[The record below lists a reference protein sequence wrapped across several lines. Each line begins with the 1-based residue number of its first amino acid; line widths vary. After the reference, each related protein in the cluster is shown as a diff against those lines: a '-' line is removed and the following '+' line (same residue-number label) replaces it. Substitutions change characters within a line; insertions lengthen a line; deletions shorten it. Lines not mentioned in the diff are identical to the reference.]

1 MYLILESPL
10 KLLKA
15 GEFSASNVM
24 VGVTRDDGDIFL
36 ADIPGTS
43 PISLEI
49 CEKKSLKDRLS
60 KPTDLNMRTI
70 CASQFGVLW
79 LHLNPI

>member
-1 MYLILESPL
+1 MYLILESPV

-49 CEKKSLKDRLS
+49 CEKKSL
-60 KPTDLNMRTI
+60 
-70 CASQFGVLW
+70 
-79 LHLNPI
+79 

>member
-49 CEKKSLKDRLS
+49 CENKSLKDRLS
-60 KPTDLNMRTI
+60 KPTDLNMRT
-70 CASQFGVLW
+70 G
-79 LHLNPI
+79 

>member
-1 MYLILESPL
+1 MIFWPLVMYLILDSPL

-15 GEFSASNVM
+15 GKFSASNVM
-24 VGVTRDDGDIFL
+24 VGVTRDDGVIFL

-49 CEKKSLKDRLS
+49 CK
-60 KPTDLNMRTI
+60 
-70 CASQFGVLW
+70 
-79 LHLNPI
+79 

>member
-1 MYLILESPL
+1 MYLTLDSPL

-15 GEFSASNVM
+15 GKFSASNVM
-24 VGVTRDDGDIFL
+24 VGVTLDDGVIFL

-49 CEKKSLKDRLS
+49 FK
-60 KPTDLNMRTI
+60 
-70 CASQFGVLW
+70 
-79 LHLNPI
+79 